1 MNTIL
6 IYWLLSNSAI
16 LATPAA
22 AVFSDAQA
30 CQAALADITEAWKGP
45 SLSTVH
51 QVIGFCEPQA
61 SAPPPATATCTN
73 GAAPMPG
80 GCALP
85 LGGVGGMFSP

>member
-61 SAPPPATATCTN
+61 TPIVTPAPSASVSPGTIITTIPPQFQ
-73 GAAPMPG
+73 G
-80 GCALP
+80 
-85 LGGVGGMFSP
+85 F